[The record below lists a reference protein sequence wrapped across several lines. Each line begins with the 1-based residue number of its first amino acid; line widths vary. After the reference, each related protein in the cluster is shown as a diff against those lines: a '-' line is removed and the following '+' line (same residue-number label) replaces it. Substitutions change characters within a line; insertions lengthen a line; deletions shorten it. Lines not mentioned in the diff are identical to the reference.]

1 MKKRNRR
8 RSTTRSHRAR
18 RTRLFE
24 ALEQRCVLSATP
36 TLAPIADI
44 TLYEGAPIN
53 LPLDAVYDL
62 DGPLT
67 YTVECSDPNLTV
79 YVPEG
84 NRSMKISVS
93 AENGTIT
100 GDMIFELFEQR
111 APRVTNQI
119 ISLVE
124 DGFYDGVT
132 FHRII
137 DEFMIQGGDPTGTG
151 SGGSYYGDFDDQFN
165 TELMH
170 TTSGVLSMAKST
182 DDTNDSQF
190 FITEVPT
197 RYLDFQHSVFGQL
210 VEGEDIREALSN
222 VATDSND
229 APLNAVTMESV
240 TIFEDTENAILVIN
254 APDDYAGSSSVTITV
269 TIHDQ
274 YGNEYVQ
281 TPINVTVAEDTED
294 SNPFFVDLPTMRT
307 TVNTP
312 YSIDVSQYVQDVEG
326 PSDEYPIYY
335 FDPDEIAYYVNMYSD
350 YGYSEYIPYLEDD
363 DIGYVSFT
371 SGETDAFTSG
381 VIEFEPTNDIVGTYP
396 FTIATATALGYL
408 DKQVAALNIVPDDAP
423 DASIEMTL
431 VTEATAVDDQGEVE
445 SLPEDAEW
453 VNAWEDCSIEV
464 WAKIDNTTG
473 QFGIYSVE
481 TDLNFDPDQYQV
493 SNIEWG
499 VGFNQEQTGEID
511 NVNGTITGL
520 GGTTKWYSV
529 IPYYDTVGYA
539 EGAEDAYPSSGT
551 EDLIMW
557 GDDQYVLVARVEFQP
572 VVDSD
577 AMTVQSG
584 VGYNTAITPGFSLS
598 DGDVKWNSV
607 DGTDVTVDT
616 SVDTEIWAVPFDLDG
631 SGAIDLMDVAQFVSV
646 VQLDLDA
653 TDWGYVCDFNR
664 DAAVDLLDLGEL
676 LARFQYR
683 ADGGSSIDLPD
694 YYPPTGGTTPVNSPA
709 VAVNDTYTV
718 DEDNVLEIDAANGL
732 LANDSDSDGDALTA
746 TLITGPTYGTLEL
759 NGVGSFKYTPNADFY
774 GTDTFTYVANDGTTN
789 SSEATVTVTVNSVND
804 LPVATADAVTL
815 NSIEATD
822 INVLANDSDPEGET
836 LAISAFDA
844 TSAVGATITL
854 NTDGTLNYDPTTSTT
869 IVDGTVTSDSF
880 TYTIT
885 DGNTGVAVTSTVT
898 VTFDVDTGITH
909 IVFNGDSI
917 SVDGSYAA
925 VDGSTVT
932 LTSARTYILSGTLN
946 DGQVIVN
953 TDDEEDVVI
962 ILNGVNITCSDSAP
976 IYVVNASD
984 TVITLADNTENY
996 VTDGATYVYEAGVTE
1011 PNAAIYSND
1020 DLIIEGNGS
1029 LTVSANY
1036 NNGISS
1042 SDDLDI
1048 NSGNITVTAVNHGIK
1063 GKDSVVILDGT
1074 ITINAGGDGIQSD
1087 NDEDTEKG
1095 YVTIQG
1101 GTLNI
1106 TADSDGI
1113 QAETMLTVSG
1123 GDVTIVSENKG
1134 LKGVAGVT
1142 IESGAIDGVSI
1153 DIDSADNAI
1162 HSNGSV
1168 TISGGDITIA
1178 TDEDG
1183 INADTSVT
1191 ITGGDIDITTCYEGI
1206 ECPTIS
1212 IDAATIDIVSS
1223 NDGISGSS
1231 GDGTSGTVAIYGG
1244 TITIDAGTDGI
1255 QGEAEVLIAGGTLD
1269 ITTAGGH
1276 STTLGEDDSAKALKS
1291 DVDLVVSGGTI
1302 TIDAADDAI
1311 HSNGTITISGG
1322 DMTLATGDDGINGG
1336 TSVTITDGDI
1346 EITTCYEGIESP
1358 AISISLAT
1366 IDITSS
1372 NDGIAGSSEDGTSGT
1387 VTINSGT
1394 ITIDAGSDGIQG
1406 EANILIAGGT
1416 FDITTGGGNNATL
1429 GSDETAKA
1437 IKSDVALAISGG
1449 TFTIDSAD
1457 DAIHSNDTITI
1468 SGGDMTITSGD
1479 DGVHADS
1486 SITIDGGD
1494 INITKSY
1501 EGIESLVITINNG
1514 TIHIV
1519 SSDDGL
1525 NVAGGT
1531 DNSGFPFPQPPTGNS
1546 DAYLELTGGYIY
1558 INAQGD
1564 GCDSNG
1570 SVYMSGGTMIVN
1582 GPTGNDNGALDYDGT
1597 FEVTGGFLLAV
1608 GSVGMAES
1616 TSASSTQETLAFSYG
1631 STQSAGVMIHIETE
1645 SGEEIL
1651 TFVPVKAYQT
1661 VVLCTPDLALG
1672 TTYEVYSGGSS
1683 TGTETD
1689 GLYSD
1694 GTYTAGT
1701 RLGSIT
1707 LS

>member
-326 PSDEYPIYY
+326 VSEENPIYY
-335 FDPDEIAYYVNMYSD
+335 FDPDAIAYFVNQYSD
-350 YGYSEYIPYLEDD
+350 YSEYIPYLEDD

-371 SGETDAFTSG
+371 SGETDAFNSG
-381 VIEFEPTNDIVGTYP
+381 VIEFEPTNDVVGTYP
-396 FTIATATALGYL
+396 FTIATATSLGYL

-431 VTEATAVDDQGEVE
+431 VTEPTAVDDQGEVE
-445 SLPEDAEW
+445 SLPTDAEW

-616 SVDTEIWAVPFDLDG
+616 FVDTEIWAVPFDLDG

-732 LANDSDSDGDALTA
+732 LANDTDSDGDALTA
-746 TLITGPTYGTLEL
+746 TLITGPTDGTLEL

-774 GTDTFTYVANDGTTN
+774 GADTFTYVANDGTTN

-804 LPVATADAVTL
+804 LPIATADAVTL

-822 INVLANDSDPEGET
+822 INVLVNDSDPEGET
-836 LAISAFDA
+836 LAISAFDTA
-844 TSAVGATITL
+844 SAAGATITL

-869 IVDGTVTSDSF
+869 IVGGTVTSDSF

-932 LTSARTYILSGTLN
+932 LSSARTYILSGTLN

-1074 ITINAGGDGIQSD
+1074 ITVTAGGDGIQSD

-1168 TISGGDITIA
+1168 AISGGDITIA

-1206 ECPTIS
+1206 ECPAIS

-1223 NDGISGSS
+1223 NDGIS
-1231 GDGTSGTVAIYGG
+1231 
-1244 TITIDAGTDGI
+1244 
-1255 QGEAEVLIAGGTLD
+1255 
-1269 ITTAGGH
+1269 
-1276 STTLGEDDSAKALKS
+1276 
-1291 DVDLVVSGGTI
+1291 
-1302 TIDAADDAI
+1302 
-1311 HSNGTITISGG
+1311 
-1322 DMTLATGDDGINGG
+1322 
-1336 TSVTITDGDI
+1336 
-1346 EITTCYEGIESP
+1346 
-1358 AISISLAT
+1358 
-1366 IDITSS
+1366 
-1372 NDGIAGSSEDGTSGT
+1372 GSSEDGTSGT

-1406 EANILIAGGT
+1406 EANILITGGT

-1429 GSDETAKA
+1429 GTDETAKA
-1437 IKSDVALAISGG
+1437 IKSDVALTISGG

-1546 DAYLELTGGYIY
+1546 DAYLDLNGGYIY

-1608 GSVGMAES
+1608 GSAGMAES

-1661 VVLCTPDLALG
+1661 VVLCTPDLAIG
-1672 TTYEVYSGGSS
+1672 TTYVVYSGGSS

-1694 GTYTAGT
+1694 GTYTAGS
-1701 RLGSIT
+1701 RLGSVA